1 MEELYMK
8 KIEDFGQKIGGA
20 RKDMYACATR
30 GNLSEYSRSML
41 HDAKLKDAW
50 PSITQ
55 KQEDDPFLRIWKQK
69 MRGLLYKNPHFA
81 PNASEEEERKAVEK
95 YYSVVTAWRDTVMA
109 VTDKD
114 GIYAVYKLCDSF
126 DSSQQLYDTFGV
138 FKSDVASIM
147 WSHHKLKRQAEKREE
162 RKASSGSAESKHRK
176 KRFVPEQLAHL
187 KRIGPDWRHGRNA
200 SEKDWLEGLGFRA
213 GEFGNWLSQLDRRVN
228 MDMAYDAF
236 MDLAYILDVT
246 PDSLSFGQLAI
257 AFGSRGRGNAMAHYE
272 PVAEVIA
279 LTKMK
284 GAGSLAH
291 ETFHAIDDMIAKKNG
306 RYGGLASEYRV
317 APVKELDDL
326 KEIMRY
332 QEGGRNRT
340 DFYRGSLLFDHHFS
354 KADKGYWSSACE
366 MAARAFACYISDKLA
381 EKGMRNDYLCGHSE
395 AAAAAI
401 PHGEERERINRA
413 FDELF
418 KALKAEGLLKPADS
432 LSAEEMVSSDIDVAS
447 GKELMPAPKKVT
459 PKAAAKKTAPAVKK
473 AEEKKPGDEL
483 ILHEEPGGQLS
494 FLL

>member
-1 MEELYMK
+1 MNK
-8 KIEDFGQKIGGA
+8 KIEDFGKKIGGA
-20 RKDMYACATR
+20 RKDMYACAEK
-30 GNLSEYSRSML
+30 GDLSAYSRSML

-50 PSITQ
+50 PAIKE
-55 KQEDDPFLRIWKQK
+55 KQEADPFLRIWKQK
-69 MRGLLYKNPHFA
+69 MRGLLYKCPHFA
-81 PNASEEEERKAVEK
+81 PGADKEEERQTVEK
-95 YYSVVTAWRDTVMA
+95 YYSVVAAWRDTVMA
-109 VTDKD
+109 VTDED
-114 GIYAVYKLCDSF
+114 GIYSVYKLCEGF
-126 DSSQQLYDTFGV
+126 TSQALFDTFGV
-138 FKSDVASIM
+138 FRSDVASVK
-147 WSHHKLKRQAEKREE
+147 WSHHKLRRQAEKREE
-162 RKASSGSAESKHRK
+162 RKASSVSAGSKRR
-176 KRFVPEQLAHL
+176 KRFVPEPLEHL
-187 KRIGPDWRHGRNA
+187 KRTGPNWRRGRNA

-213 GEFGNWLSQLDRRVN
+213 GEFGNWLSQLDRQAN
-228 MDMAYDAF
+228 MNMAYDAF
-236 MDLAYILDVT
+236 MDMAYVLDVT
-246 PDSLSFGQLAI
+246 PSSLSFGELAI

-306 RYGGLASEYRV
+306 RFDGLASEYRT
-317 APVKELDDL
+317 APIKELDDL
-326 KEIMRY
+326 KEVMRY
-332 QEGGRNRT
+332 QENGNRSE
-340 DFYRGSLLFDHHFS
+340 FFKGSIMFDHYFS
-354 KADKGYWSSACE
+354 KGDKGYWSSACE

-447 GKELMPAPKKVT
+447 GKALMPAPKKS
-459 PKAAAKKTAPAVKK
+459 PAKKTAPVKK
-473 AEEKKPGDEL
+473 AEEKEPEEEL

-494 FLL
+494 FIL

>member
-1 MEELYMK
+1 MK
-8 KIEDFGQKIGGA
+8 KIEDFGEKIGGA
-20 RKDMYACATR
+20 RKDMYACAEK
-30 GNLSEYSRSML
+30 GDLSAYSRSML
-41 HDAKLKDAW
+41 HDAGLKDAW
-50 PSITQ
+50 PAITK
-55 KQEDDPFLRIWKQK
+55 KQEEDPFLRIWKQK

-95 YYSVVTAWRDTVMA
+95 YYSVVAAWRDTVMA

-114 GIYAVYKLCDSF
+114 GIYSVYKLCDSF
-126 DSSQQLYDTFGV
+126 ETSQQLYDTFGV
-138 FKSDVASIM
+138 FKTGVASIM
-147 WSHHKLKRQAEKREE
+147 WSHHKLKRQAEKQEA
-162 RKASSGSAESKHRK
+162 RKASSGSTTKRRR
-176 KRFVPEQLAHL
+176 KRFVPEQLEHL
-187 KRIGPDWRHGRNA
+187 KRTGPNWRRGRNA
-200 SEKDWLEGLGFRA
+200 SEKDWIEGLGFRA
-213 GEFGNWLSQLDRRVN
+213 GEFGNWLSQLDRQAN

-236 MDLAYILDVT
+236 MDMAYVLDVT
-246 PDSLSFGQLAI
+246 PSSLSFGELAI

-306 RYGGLASEYRV
+306 RFDGLASEYRT

-326 KEIMRY
+326 KEVMRY
-332 QEGGRNRT
+332 QENGNRSE
-340 DFYRGSLLFDHHFS
+340 FFRGSIMFDHYFS
-354 KADKGYWSSACE
+354 KGDKGYWSSACE

-401 PHGEERERINRA
+401 PHGEERKRINRA

-418 KALKAEGLLKPADS
+418 NALKAEGLLKPADS
-432 LSAEEMVSSDIDVAS
+432 QSAEEMVSSDIDVAS
-447 GKELMPAPKKVT
+447 GKELMPAPKKS
-459 PKAAAKKTAPAVKK
+459 PAKKTAPAVKK
-473 AEEKKPGDEL
+473 AEEKKPEEEL

-494 FLL
+494 FIL